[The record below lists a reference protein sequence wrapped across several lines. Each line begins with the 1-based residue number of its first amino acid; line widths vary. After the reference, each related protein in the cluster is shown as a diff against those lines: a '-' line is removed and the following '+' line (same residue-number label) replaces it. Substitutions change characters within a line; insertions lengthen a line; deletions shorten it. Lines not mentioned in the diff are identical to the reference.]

1 MKSFCVSNIRH
12 TITKDIR
19 KKWMFTHQDNTDAN
33 PTKGNSGK
41 RQRLTLPTNNNG
53 SETVVMNLT

>member
-1 MKSFCVSNIRH
+1 
-12 TITKDIR
+12 
-19 KKWMFTHQDNTDAN
+19 MFTHQDNTDAN

-53 SETVVMNLT
+53 SETVVMNIT